1 MINLTPRLLKT
12 AELITPC
19 KKLADIGTDHAYIPV
34 YALQNDLAETVVASD
49 INEGP
54 LNNAAK
60 TVKQYGFEDR
70 VVLRLSDGLENIEE
84 TEADA
89 VVIAGMGGELIAKII
104 GDAPWLKNNK
114 QIIMQPMTHFEDLR
128 AFLCEN
134 GYKITKETVVR
145 EGKRLYL
152 ALSAE
157 YTEEEADFGEW
168 YFYVGNLIYSNNP
181 DEIEFCNRIVN
192 RLEKKYTALK
202 MSRLS
207 EIYDYIDSFAP
218 FSLQLEWDNSGIL
231 VNCGDCVISKAL
243 VTLDITAEVLNEAID
258 GKYDLIVSHHPVIFG
273 SLSALTGKTPAAIC
287 FKNGISVISAHTNY
301 DLSPIGVN
309 KVLAQKLNLHNVV
322 SSNDS
327 CFMIGELDKPMPSD
341 MFSEYVSKCL
351 SAHLR
356 YNDCTKEIKTVAVCG
371 GAGSDFASDA
381 KKAGAD
387 ALVTG
392 DGKYHEFLNAT
403 DEEILLVSAGHYE
416 TEFPAVVSLC
426 KLLEDKFKDI
436 QFKVAEQKTP
446 IKNI

>member
-1 MINLTPRLLKT
+1 
-12 AELITPC
+12 
-19 KKLADIGTDHAYIPV
+19 
-34 YALQNDLAETVVASD
+34 
-49 INEGP
+49 
-54 LNNAAK
+54 
-60 TVKQYGFEDR
+60 
-70 VVLRLSDGLENIEE
+70 
-84 TEADA
+84 
-89 VVIAGMGGELIAKII
+89 
-104 GDAPWLKNNK
+104 
-114 QIIMQPMTHFEDLR
+114 
-128 AFLCEN
+128 
-134 GYKITKETVVR
+134 
-145 EGKRLYL
+145 
-152 ALSAE
+152 
-157 YTEEEADFGEW
+157 
-168 YFYVGNLIYSNNP
+168 
-181 DEIEFCNRIVN
+181 
-192 RLEKKYTALK
+192 

-231 VNCGDCVISKAL
+231 VNCGDCVVSKAL

-273 SLSALTGKTPAAIC
+273 SLSALTEKTPAAIC

-327 CFMIGELDKPMPSD
+327 CFMIGELDKPMTSD
-341 MFSEYVSKCL
+341 MFSEYVGKCL

-392 DGKYHEFLNAT
+392 DGKYHEFLDAT